1 MLGEIGCAG
10 TSPIWVKAERAPCRL
25 AGVVRAPTP
34 PPTAATRASWPLVV
48 LLCGLPLWWVAGV
61 LSLMPLLVSVPMA
74 WQLLRMPT
82 VHLPRGSGWWLLFL
96 VWVILGVAVLW
107 ADAPDAV
114 PGGGAGRLMV
124 FGYRL
129 WWYLACTVVLLWVGN
144 LSRASLPDRW
154 VLRLAG
160 SVFVVSALGG
170 LLGVLRPELEFRSLL
185 ELVLPRGLR
194 GNGFVS
200 SLIHPEAADNQSVLG
215 RVEPRP
221 KAPFPFTNS
230 WGSAISLS
238 LAFFVAALRET
249 GRGTRVVAG
258 VLFAIAAIPVLYS
271 LNRGLWASLVVGALG
286 YCTLLAVRR
295 RPAAL
300 TGIAAAAAIVLVA
313 GMLSPLG
320 GLVQERMAHQ
330 HSNDRRGQLLGTT
343 VHSVSTGSPVVGFGN
358 TRDVQG
364 SFASIAGAATPE
376 CPACGVPPL
385 GTQGQ
390 LWLVLF
396 SQGWPGLAFFLIFV
410 LLALSRCWRCRTV
423 NQTVCTFVLA
433 FFLIQFPIYDS
444 LGISLFLVMI
454 AVGLVFREERLGA
467 EPVERVHG
475 TVADLAARVRAASP
489 TLLALVVAGAALGA
503 AVASVEPPRYSR
515 TTWIELAPTPVAI
528 DHDLAR
534 IGTGNPVVTRVRSIT
549 LDTESALLRSPPVLA
564 EAARVTGR
572 SPDELNRATTVLA
585 VPNSRVLEVSVR
597 ATGARLAVRD
607 SDALVDAYLEAR
619 AAWLAGRRTGLA
631 TAVETELRLL
641 AGTGA
646 SGQQTK
652 QYLTASVAR
661 MVSADTSPG
670 SLLRASDARRAG
682 SRRAEAMTTGVA
694 LGLLLGCARVN
705 RRTRR
710 IR

>member
-1 MLGEIGCAG
+1 MRSNIPNMSDGR
-10 TSPIWVKAERAPCRL
+10 TAPGRL
-25 AGVVRAPTP
+25 AGAVRAPTP
-34 PPTAATRASWPLVV
+34 PPAAATRASWPLVV
-48 LLCGLPLWWVAGV
+48 LFCGLPLWWAAGM
-61 LSLMPLLVSVPMA
+61 LSLMPLLLSVPMA
-74 WQLLRMPT
+74 WQLLRMPA
-82 VHLPRGSGWWLLFL
+82 VHLPRGFGWWLLFL
-96 VWVILGVAVLW
+96 IWVALGVVVLW

-114 PGGGAGRLMV
+114 PGGGAGRLLV

-144 LSRASLPDRW
+144 LSRESLPDRW

-170 LLGVLRPELEFRSLL
+170 LLGVLRPELEFRSLM

-194 GNGFVS
+194 SNGFVS

-230 WGSAISLS
+230 WGSALSLS
-238 LAFFVAALRET
+238 VVFFVAALRET

-258 VLFAIAAIPVLYS
+258 VLLAIAAIPVLYS

-286 YCTLLAVRR
+286 FGTLLAVRR

-300 TGIAAAAAIVLVA
+300 GGIAAAAAVVLVA

-320 GLVQERMAHQ
+320 GLVQERMANQ
-330 HSNDRRGQLLGTT
+330 HSNDRRTQLLGAT

-364 SFASIAGAATPE
+364 SFTSIAGAATPE

-396 SQGWPGLAFFLIFV
+396 SQGWPGLAFFLTFV

-433 FFLIQFPIYDS
+433 FFLIQFPVYDS
-444 LGISLFLVMI
+444 LGISLFLVMV
-454 AVGLVFREERLGA
+454 AVGLVFRDERLA
-467 EPVERVHG
+467 PERAERVHG
-475 TVADLAARVRAASP
+475 TVAELAARVRSSSP
-489 TLLALVVAGAALGA
+489 TLLGLVVAGAALGA
-503 AVASVEPPRYSR
+503 AVASAESARYSR

-534 IGTGNPVVTRVRSIT
+534 LGTGNPVVARVRSIT
-549 LDTESALLRSPPVLA
+549 LDTESALLRSPTVLA

-572 SPDELNRATTVLA
+572 SPDAINRATTVLA

-597 ATGARLAVRD
+597 AASARLAIRD

-619 AAWLAGRRTGLA
+619 AAWLAGRRSGLA

-641 AGTGA
+641 AGTGV
-646 SGQQTK
+646 SGQRTRE
-652 QYLTASVAR
+652 YLSASVAR
-661 MVSADTSPG
+661 LVSGDTSPG
-670 SLLRASDARRAG
+670 RLVRRSEARPTG
-682 SRRAEAMTTGVA
+682 SRRPQAMATGVA
-694 LGLLLGCARVN
+694 LGLLLGCARMN
-705 RRTRR
+705 LRTRR
-710 IR
+710 GR